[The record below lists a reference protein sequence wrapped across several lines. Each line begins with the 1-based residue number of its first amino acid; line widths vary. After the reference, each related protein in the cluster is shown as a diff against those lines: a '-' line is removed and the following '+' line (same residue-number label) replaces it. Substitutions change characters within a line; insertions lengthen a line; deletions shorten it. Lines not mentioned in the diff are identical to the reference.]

1 MSAWAINCYVYVVLA
16 VVVNIIFT
24 IAFTIGGFVDLIEML
39 KELKTAEI
47 DDTDDGRVARS

>member
-24 IAFTIGGFVDLIEML
+24 VAFVIGGFVDLIEML

>member
-1 MSAWAINCYVYVVLA
+1 MSTWAISCYVYAVLA

-47 DDTDDGRVARS
+47 DDTDDGRVAHS